1 MFVDYQKLKK
11 NIALTAA
18 AFFAFAAIGTIIYYI
33 LCPSA
38 AFFHSD
44 CSDTIYWAQASVES
58 KSLFNDDFGYAAI
71 LPFGG
76 AMIMMPFIPL
86 TGVSLTTHQ
95 IGMVIFTAIMFAG
108 IYYLCRCM
116 KFSTALSFTA
126 TGLTALILASSEKMR
141 EIFYEHCIYYSIGV
155 VILCI
160 LLAFYLRFTENLGT
174 YSHLKRIGFCLLIY
188 AFSFMSALDGT
199 QVVACAVLPVIFAA
213 GCEILFSKEN
223 IISKKNIPAIIFC
236 GLVLFSTLV
245 GLAALKA
252 ETEHLGVGYANAY
265 SNYSDRTEWLNNL
278 LKLPVQWIELFGV
291 DAAYGMSLFSP
302 ESIVN
307 ILRIATALILGIAPV
322 AALIFINKFDRA
334 SKLLIFAHFGMT
346 GIIMFGYVFGMLS
359 AANWRLSPMIA
370 TSVLIC
376 VACYRAMKPH
386 VTLNRVGILGLCL
399 LFAMSAFNA
408 KTISEM
414 PQNGREHN
422 RYYNLAKFLE
432 EQNLE
437 YGFSTFWHAHTTTV
451 ISDSRVRIINTDI
464 NENGVTPCPFQTDK
478 KWFEEP
484 DGVDRFFLLCS
495 VYELPVL
502 MATEDWKYFK
512 EGPIEQLEFD
522 EYVIFVFDNTDFL
535 Y

>member
-1 MFVDYQKLKK
+1 MFIDCLKLKK

-18 AFFAFAAIGTIIYYI
+18 AFFAFAAIGTVIYYI

-44 CSDTIYWAQASVES
+44 CSDTIYWAQASVEA
-58 KSLFNDDFGYAAI
+58 KSLFNRDFGYAAI

-76 AMIMMPFIPL
+76 AMIMMPFIPI
-86 TGVSLTTHQ
+86 TGVSLTTHH
-95 IGMVIFTAIMFAG
+95 IGMVIFTVIMFAG
-108 IYYLCRCM
+108 IYYLCRCA
-116 KFSTALSFTA
+116 KFSMPLSFTA

-160 LLAFYLRFTENLGT
+160 LLAFYIRFTENIGS
-174 YSHLKRIGFCLLIY
+174 YSHLKRIAFCLLIFV
-188 AFSFMSALDGT
+188 FSFMSALDGT

-213 GCEILFSKEN
+213 GCEVLFSKEN
-223 IISKKNIPAIIFC
+223 IVSKKNIPALAFC
-236 GLVLFSTLV
+236 VLVLFSTLV
-245 GLAALKA
+245 GLGALGA
-252 ETEHLGVGYANAY
+252 EAKDLGVGYANAY
-265 SNYSDRTEWLNNL
+265 SNYSDRTEWLNNF

-307 ILRIATALILGIAPV
+307 ILRIATALLLGIVPV
-322 AALIFINKFDRA
+322 AALIFINRFDRG

-346 GIIMFGYVFGMLS
+346 GVIMFGYIFGMLS

-376 VACYRAMKPH
+376 VAAYKAMKPH
-386 VTLNRVGILGLCL
+386 ITLRRIGAIGICL
-399 LFAMSAFNA
+399 LIAMSAFNA
-408 KTISEM
+408 KAITEM
-414 PQNGREHN
+414 PENGREN
-422 RYYNLAKFLE
+422 NKYYRLAQFLE

-437 YGFSTFWHAHTTTV
+437 YGFSTFWHAHTVTI
-451 ISDSRVRIINTDI
+451 ISDSKVRIINTDI
-464 NENGVTPCPFQTDK
+464 NDNGVTPCPFQTDK

-484 DGVDRFFLLCS
+484 EGIDRFFLLCAD
-495 VYELPVL
+495 YELPTL
-502 MATEDWKYFK
+502 MATDDWKYF
-512 EGPIEQLEFD
+512 ENGPIERLEF
-522 EYVIFVFDNTDFL
+522 EGYHVFVFDNTDFL

>member
-1 MFVDYQKLKK
+1 MFVDYLKLKK
-11 NIALTAA
+11 NVVLAAA
-18 AFFAFAAIGTIIYYI
+18 AFFCFAAIGTIIYYI

-44 CSDTIYWAQASVES
+44 CSDTLYWAQASVES
-58 KSLFNDDFGYAAI
+58 KSLFNEDFGYAAI

-76 AMIMMPFIPL
+76 AMIMMPFILL

-116 KFSTALSFTA
+116 KFSSALSFTA

-160 LLAFYLRFTENLGT
+160 LLAFYIRFTENPVSFFNLR
-174 YSHLKRIGFCLLIY
+174 RIGFCLLIF

-223 IISKKNIPAIIFC
+223 LISKKNVPAIIFC
-236 GLVLFSTLV
+236 GLVLFATLA
-245 GLAALKA
+245 GLGLLNAKAAD
-252 ETEHLGVGYANAY
+252 LGVGYANAY

-307 ILRIATALILGIAPV
+307 ILRIATAILLGIVPV
-322 AALIFINKFDRA
+322 AALIFINKFDRG
-334 SKLLIFAHFGMT
+334 SRLLILAHFGMT
-346 GIIMFGYVFGMLS
+346 GVIMFGYIFGMLS

-376 VACYRAMKPH
+376 VAVFRAMKPH
-386 VTLNRVGILGLCL
+386 VTLNRVGVIGICVL
-399 LFAMSAFNA
+399 LAMSAFNA

-414 PQNGREHN
+414 PQNGREN
-422 RYYNLAKFLE
+422 NQYYRLSQFLE

-437 YGFSTFWHAHTTTV
+437 YGFSTFWHAHTITV

-478 KWFEEP
+478 KWFDEP
-484 DGVDRFFLLCS
+484 EGIDRFFLLCTT
-495 VYELPVL
+495 YELPTL
-502 MATEDWKYFK
+502 KSTEDWKYF
-512 EGPIEQLEFD
+512 ENGPIEQLEF
-522 EYVIFVFDNTDFL
+522 EGYIIFVFDNTDFL